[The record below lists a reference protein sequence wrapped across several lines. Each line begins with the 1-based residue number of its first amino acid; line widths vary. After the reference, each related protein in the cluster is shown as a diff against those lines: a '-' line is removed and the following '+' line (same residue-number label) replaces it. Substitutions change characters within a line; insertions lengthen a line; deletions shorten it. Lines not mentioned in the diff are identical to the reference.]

1 MADLRNGV
9 FEGKNLWRHRGQAV
23 RAEVDGEWKE
33 RPEVADFRGGH
44 ELREPPDR
52 LLAVQEGARRRAE
65 GVHVPELKGSIGE
78 GPNHSNHSNHSN
90 SFEIGIF
97 PRKFKNFRNL
107 IQIFNIF

>member
-23 RAEVDGEWKE
+23 RAEVDGERKE

-52 LLAVQEGARRRAE
+52 LLAVQEVARRRAE
-65 GVHVPELKGSIGE
+65 GIHVLMALAAVPETDPSI
-78 GPNHSNHSNHSN
+78 
-90 SFEIGIF
+90 
-97 PRKFKNFRNL
+97 PRSVVTETSVEPPQESCCRT
-107 IQIFNIF
+107 